1 MNNVEMREKVIKGLE
16 CCTKKVC
23 IFKDT
28 MKECPYW
35 ELCGEYEGAF
45 EDCTSALAKDVLA
58 LLKVQE
64 LISDQDLKD
73 LDILR
78 RVKEGKL
85 AKSLCRD
92 YVIYNGEWYRNHKWD
107 WPNQEPL
114 EPRIVD
120 GEPECG
126 MCLYELRRYADNYCP
141 CCGRKVKWD
150 D

>member
-1 MNNVEMREKVIKGLE
+1 MDEQEKRDKVISDVV
-16 CCTKKVC
+16 T
-23 IFKDT
+23 
-28 MKECPYW
+28 
-35 ELCGEYEGAF
+35 AF
-45 EDCTSALAKDVLA
+45 EEWESNMCCPGEDWSDVHESMNIAIAALKA
-58 LLKVQE
+58 QE
-64 LISDQDLKD
+64 PISDQDLKD

-107 WPNQEPL
+107 WPNDDPL

-126 MCLYELRRYADNYCP
+126 MCLYELRRGVDNYCP
-141 CCGRKVKWD
+141 CCGRKVKWK
-150 D
+150 